1 MKTLNDKNS
10 TKQTSSDE
18 NAKID
23 DNSRELINLL
33 VILLERDLDPLER
46 WNFGAEACF
55 ERERN
60 YRNWRP
66 GSENAF
72 NQQIMF

>member
-1 MKTLNDKNS
+1 MKTLHDKNS

-23 DNSRELINLL
+23 DNLKELINLL

-46 WNFGAEACF
+46 
-55 ERERN
+55 
-60 YRNWRP
+60 
-66 GSENAF
+66 
-72 NQQIMF
+72 